1 MVNEV
6 ILTALRNAII
16 SGESLDTA
24 VQIMINS
31 GYNAREVHEASIY
44 VSKGVISNLQPQQPQ
59 ASQQYTEQQTRVKQI
74 ALQQPLQQPL
84 QGYQQPLTVNQQPVF
99 QQQIQQQTSTQQPAQ
114 KKSYKKEIILV
125 VLLIILLIILGGTI
139 FFKDKI
145 LGFLTL

>member
-6 ILTALRNAII
+6 ILTALRNAIS

-31 GYNAREVHEASIY
+31 GYDAGEVQEASSY
-44 VSKGVISNLQPQQPQ
+44 VSRGVISNLQPQQPQ
-59 ASQQYTEQQTRVKQI
+59 ASQQFPQFSIYESQQFP
-74 ALQQPLQQPL
+74 QQPLQSYKQPL
-84 QGYQQPLTVNQQPVF
+84 PVEQQSISQQQM
-99 QQQIQQQTSTQQPAQ
+99 QQQISTQQPIQ

-125 VLLIILLIILGGTI
+125 IMLIILLIILGGTI

-145 LGFLTL
+145 LGFLSS